1 MKAIKVRKVKP
12 INVEKVC
19 NILITKPNNA
29 KWKAISNFL
38 FDPKS

>member
-1 MKAIKVRKVKP
+1 MKAIKVRRIKTMD
-12 INVEKVC
+12 VEKVS

-29 KWKAISNFL
+29 KWKAVSNFL